1 MNEDRGLGAMPKL
14 YGAPA
19 YARPL
24 AVPVAPVD
32 RPFDPDDLPL
42 EAERRARGPG
52 ARAGQLEP
60 RPYEAVATAEPLPAP
75 GDGSTE
81 LHGRPFRLRIP
92 RPELERA
99 VGFDATSVAPWGSS
113 SIG

>member
-19 YARPL
+19 YARPP

-32 RPFDPDDLPL
+32 RPIDPDDLPL
-42 EAERRARGPG
+42 ESERSLEDPEPV
-52 ARAGQLEP
+52 GQLEP
-60 RPYEAVATAEPLPAP
+60 RSYDTVATAEPTPAVNGASTNSAWATIPPAHP
-75 GDGSTE
+75 GQE
-81 LHGRPFRLRIP
+81 FQ
-92 RPELERA
+92 RA
-99 VGFDATSVAPWGSS
+99 VGFTRQVAPWGSS

>member
-19 YARPL
+19 YARPP

-32 RPFDPDDLPL
+32 RPIDPDDLPL
-42 EAERRARGPG
+42 ESERSPDAPEPG
-52 ARAGQLEP
+52 GHVQP
-60 RPYEAVATAEPLPAP
+60 RSYEAVATAEPLPAES
-75 GDGSTE
+75 DASTR

-92 RPELERA
+92 GRNSD
-99 VGFDATSVAPWGSS
+99 GG
-113 SIG
+113 